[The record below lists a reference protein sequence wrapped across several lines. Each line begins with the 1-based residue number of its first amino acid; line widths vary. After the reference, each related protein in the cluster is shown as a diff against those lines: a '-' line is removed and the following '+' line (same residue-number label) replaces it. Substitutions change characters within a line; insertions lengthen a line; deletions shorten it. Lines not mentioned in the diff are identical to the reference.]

1 MISLIPLFLV
11 ILGVVVVIY
20 TVVGI
25 NSKNKGVATTAI
37 VAEPIV
43 NSDNKV
49 MTTTKTEAGHSKN
62 NIVATPTYQNA
73 APVSLGVWTGF
84 KLGFGFAIGGF
95 LATIL
100 IMLVFGF
107 IFAGAIASAFAA
119 MFSGF
124 GF

>member
-11 ILGVVVVIY
+11 VLGVVVVVY
-20 TVVGI
+20 AVVGL
-25 NSKNKGVATTAI
+25 NSKNKSETTTTVAT
-37 VAEPIV
+37 PII
-43 NSDNKV
+43 NSDTKT
-49 MTTTKTEAGHSKN
+49 MTTTKTEVLPTKS
-62 NIVATPTYQNA
+62 NIVSTPTYQTA

-107 IFAGAIASAFAA
+107 IFAGAIASIFA
-119 MFSGF
+119 SLLGGF